1 MLVERDGCFWIDE
14 DSEKDNLPKN
24 KLINGVY
31 KGGSYGYIPTG
42 KIAISVEGGTY
53 MFSAEKNEWQDV

>member
-42 KIAISVEGGTY
+42 KIN
-53 MFSAEKNEWQDV
+53 KR